1 MDSFDL
7 QINKSI
13 FYKIRMRKYSHQ
25 PKKKLEGISFD
36 DLRFPIKNKLP
47 VSMTRLIATTI
58 FILVVS
64 AVTAQTKDKTIFVGN
79 VISDTTTFR
88 SNDYLT
94 SLTSILKS
102 ENRIEIRFITSPSF
116 ENTNYTVLTFNKK
129 WSAKYY
135 YYKPGT
141 KNLFSKDINAII
153 DIDTIFSRLVS
164 NNIFSL
170 PNQNSLKTGKYK
182 YNPET
187 NEFIDSRMEMA
198 DGTCYYIEFKVG
210 DFYRRYSYCNPN
222 HYADFYPQVYELRNF
237 ANIVEIFKAL
247 TKE

>member
-1 MDSFDL
+1 
-7 QINKSI
+7 
-13 FYKIRMRKYSHQ
+13 
-25 PKKKLEGISFD
+25 
-36 DLRFPIKNKLP
+36 
-47 VSMTRLIATTI
+47 MTRLIATTI

-64 AVTAQTKDKTIFVGN
+64 ALPAQTKDKTIFVGN

-88 SNDYLT
+88 SNGDRT

-102 ENRIEIRFITSPSF
+102 ENKIEIRFITSPSF
-116 ENTNYTVLTFNKK
+116 GYTNYTILTFNKK

-135 YYKPGT
+135 YYKT
-141 KNLFSKDINAII
+141 ATDSLLSKDINAKIN
-153 DIDTIFSRLVS
+153 IDTIFSRLVS

-170 PNQNSLKTGKYK
+170 PDQHSLKTGKYE

-187 NEFIDSRMEMA
+187 NKFIGLAREVN

-210 DFYRRYSYCNPN
+210 DFYRRYSYCNPDS
-222 HYADFYPQVYELRNF
+222 YADFYPQVYELRSF
-237 ANIVEIFKAL
+237 ANIVEIFKEW

>member
-1 MDSFDL
+1 
-7 QINKSI
+7 
-13 FYKIRMRKYSHQ
+13 
-25 PKKKLEGISFD
+25 
-36 DLRFPIKNKLP
+36 
-47 VSMTRLIATTI
+47 MTSLITTTI

-64 AVTAQTKDKTIFVGN
+64 ALTAQTKDKTFFVGN
-79 VISDTTTFR
+79 VISDTTTFNG
-88 SNDYLT
+88 NDFRN

-102 ENRIEIRFITSPSF
+102 ENKIEIRFITSPSF
-116 ENTNYTVLTFNKK
+116 ENRNEYTYYTILTFNKK

-135 YYKPGT
+135 YYEPDT
-141 KNLFSKDINAII
+141 NNLFSKDINAKI

-170 PNQNSLKTGKYK
+170 PDQHSLKTEKYE

-187 NEFIDSRMEMA
+187 NKFIGQGIA
-198 DGTCYYIEFKVG
+198 FVDGTCYYIEFKVG

-222 HYADFYPQVYELRNF
+222 SYADFYPQVYELRNF
-237 ANIVEIFKAL
+237 ANIVEIFKAW